1 MTLPTQPLPVPE
13 PQPLPAG
20 NPQSPLPQPAV
31 GPGWEASAD
40 VTAVQLPELRPGRL
54 PRRVPVRRLRQILC
68 LLPLLLVTVV
78 AVRHRSVL
86 AEGFAHLGTAAW
98 PWLLAAVGATCLTWV
113 AAACTRQG
121 AVVERLPRRRLLA
134 TQFAAGAANHL
145 LPTGLGASAVNLR
158 FMTVCGLPLARSSAA
173 LALYLLAES
182 VGRVALLGALLLAF
196 PDALRL
202 GTLVPETAFGPLLAG
217 VGALVVVAAAVLVL
231 VRRVRSALVTFLR
244 TALGEA
250 RSVHTRPARALAL
263 WGGSFAF
270 PALQATV
277 LVLVGKSLG
286 LDVPLAHM
294 AVAYLAATV
303 AVALVPTPGGIGSV
317 EAALVVALVAAGG
330 PAAVATAVVLAF
342 RVITVWLPLV
352 PGALTLAALVR
363 LKVI

>member
-1 MTLPTQPLPVPE
+1 M
-13 PQPLPAG
+13 
-20 NPQSPLPQPAV
+20 
-31 GPGWEASAD
+31 
-40 VTAVQLPELRPGRL
+40 
-54 PRRVPVRRLRQILC
+54 
-68 LLPLLLVTVV
+68 V

-86 AEGFAHLGTAAW
+86 AEGFTHLATAEW
-98 PWLLAAVGATCLTWV
+98 PWLLAAAGTTCLTWV

-121 AVVERLPRRRLLA
+121 AVVERLPGRRLLA

-182 VGRVALLGALLLAF
+182 VGRVALLGALLIAF

-202 GTLVPETAFGPLLAG
+202 GTLLPEGAFGPLLAG
-217 VGALVVVAAAVLVL
+217 AGAVLVVAVAVLAL
-231 VRRVRSALVTFLR
+231 VPRVRSALVSFLR

-263 WGGSFAF
+263 WGGSLTF
-270 PALQATV
+270 PALQASV
-277 LVLVGKSLG
+277 LVLVGQALG
-286 LDVPLAHM
+286 LPVPPAHM

-330 PAAVATAVVLAF
+330 PAAVATAVVMAF
-342 RVITVWLPLV
+342 RVITVWLPLL
-352 PGALTLAALVR
+352 PGALTLGALVR

>member
-1 MTLPTQPLPVPE
+1 M
-13 PQPLPAG
+13 
-20 NPQSPLPQPAV
+20 
-31 GPGWEASAD
+31 
-40 VTAVQLPELRPGRL
+40 TAVQLPELRPGRL

-86 AEGFAHLGTAAW
+86 AEGFAHLGNAQW

-182 VGRVALLGALLLAF
+182 VGRVVLLGALLVAF

-202 GTLVPETAFGPLLAG
+202 GTLVPQTASGPLLAG
-217 VGALVVVAAAVLVL
+217 AGAVLVIAVAVLTL
-231 VRRVRSALVTFLR
+231 VRRVRSAVLSFLR

-250 RSVHTRPARALAL
+250 RSVHTRPVRALAL
-263 WGGSFAF
+263 WGGAFAF
-270 PALQATV
+270 PALQASV
-277 LVLVGKSLG
+277 LVLVGRAMG
-286 LDVPLAHM
+286 LDVPPAHM

-317 EAALVVALVAAGG
+317 EAALVMALVAAGG
-330 PAAVATAVVLAF
+330 PVAVATAVVLAF
-342 RVITVWLPLV
+342 RVITVWLPLL
-352 PGALTLAALVR
+352 PGALTLGALVR
-363 LKVI
+363 MKVI

>member
-1 MTLPTQPLPVPE
+1 M
-13 PQPLPAG
+13 
-20 NPQSPLPQPAV
+20 
-31 GPGWEASAD
+31 
-40 VTAVQLPELRPGRL
+40 TAVQLPEVRPGRL

-78 AVRHRSVL
+78 AVRHRPVL
-86 AEGFAHLGTAAW
+86 AEGFAHLGNAEW

-182 VGRVALLGALLLAF
+182 VGRVALLGVLFVAF

-202 GTLVPETAFGPLLAG
+202 GTLVPQTAFGPLLAG
-217 VGALVVVAAAVLVL
+217 AGVVFVIAVAVPALVP
-231 VRRVRSALVTFLR
+231 RVRSAVLSFLR

-277 LVLVGKSLG
+277 LVLVGRAMG
-286 LDVPLAHM
+286 LDVPPAHM

-317 EAALVVALVAAGG
+317 EAALVMALVAAGG

-342 RVITVWLPLV
+342 RVITVWLPLL

>member
-1 MTLPTQPLPVPE
+1 MTAL
-13 PQPLPAG
+13 
-20 NPQSPLPQPAV
+20 
-31 GPGWEASAD
+31 
-40 VTAVQLPELRPGRL
+40 QLPDVRPGRI
-54 PRRVPVRRLRQILC
+54 PRRVPARRLRQILC

-78 AVRHRSVL
+78 AVQHRSVL
-86 AEGFAHLGTAAW
+86 AEGFAHLRTAEW
-98 PWLLAAVGATCLTWV
+98 PWLLAAAGTTCLTWV
-113 AAACTRQG
+113 AASFTRQG

-134 TQFAAGAANHL
+134 TQFAAGAANHM

-182 VGRVALLGALLLAF
+182 IGRVALLGALLLAF
-196 PDALRL
+196 PGALRL
-202 GTLVPETAFGPLLAG
+202 GTLVPQTAFGPLLAG
-217 VGALVVVAAAVLVL
+217 AAAVLVIAVLVLVL
-231 VRRVRSALVTFLR
+231 VRRLRAALVSFLR

-250 RSVHTRPARALAL
+250 RTVHTRPARALAL
-263 WGGSFAF
+263 WGGSLAF
-270 PALQATV
+270 PALQASV
-277 LVLVGKSLG
+277 LVLVGQALG
-286 LDVPLAHM
+286 LDLPAGHM

-342 RVITVWLPLV
+342 RVVTVWLPLV

-363 LKVI
+363 TKVI

>member
-1 MTLPTQPLPVPE
+1 MTLSS
-13 PQPLPAG
+13 QPLPARKT
-20 NPQSPLPQPAV
+20 QSPLPQPAV
-31 GPGWEASAD
+31 GAAWEASAD
-40 VTAVQLPELRPGRL
+40 VTAVQLPEFRPGRL

-78 AVRHRSVL
+78 AVQHRSVL
-86 AEGFAHLGTAAW
+86 AEGFAHLATAEW

-121 AVVERLPRRRLLA
+121 AVVERLPKRRLLA

-182 VGRVALLGALLLAF
+182 VGRVALLGALLLVF

-217 VGALVVVAAAVLVL
+217 AGVVLVLAAAVLAL
-231 VRRVRSALVTFLR
+231 VRRLRSALVSFLR

-270 PALQATV
+270 PALQASV
-277 LVLVGKSLG
+277 LVLVGQALG
-286 LDVPLAHM
+286 LDVPPAHM

-352 PGALTLAALVR
+352 PGAVTLGALVR